1 MFWEDR
7 MKFKILTFLTI
18 LSLAAVLLLGACT
31 GGTANNNINVA
42 SAPNKATP
50 LPTTTL
56 APATDS
62 ADKGKIE
69 AALKKAGFNDV
80 TVDTSTTP
88 ATLRGTVAKG
98 KTTDM
103 MKVAVEAS
111 GSGKPLKNET
121 TEK

>member
-1 MFWEDR
+1 
-7 MKFKILTFLTI
+7 MKFKTLTFLTI

-31 GGTANNNINVA
+31 GTAPANNSAAKTVNA
-42 SAPNKATP
+42 STP
-50 LPTTTL
+50 LPTTSVN
-56 APATDS
+56 AVTDNG
-62 ADKGKIE
+62 DKAKIE
-69 AALKKAGFNDV
+69 GALKKAGFNDV

-88 ATLRGTVAKG
+88 ATLRGSVAKG

>member
-1 MFWEDR
+1 
-7 MKFKILTFLTI
+7 MKFKTLTFLAI
-18 LSLAAVLLLGACT
+18 LSLVAVLLLGACT
-31 GGTANNNINVA
+31 GTAPANNANTA
-42 SAPNKATP
+42 SAINKPSTP
-50 LPTTTL
+50 LPTTSVNNVTN
-56 APATDS
+56 TG
-62 ADKGKIE
+62 DKGKIE
-69 AALKKAGFNDV
+69 EALKKAGFTDV

>member
-1 MFWEDR
+1 
-7 MKFKILTFLTI
+7 MKFKTLTFLTI
-18 LSLAAVLLLGACT
+18 LALVTVLLLGAC
-31 GGTANNNINVA
+31 GGSTPANNANAA
-42 SAPNKATP
+42 SALNKSTP
-50 LPTTTL
+50 LPTTTVN
-56 APATDS
+56 AVTDNG
-62 ADKGKIE
+62 DKAKIE
-69 AALKKAGFNDV
+69 DALKKAGFTEV

-103 MKVAVEAS
+103 MKAAVSAS

>member
-1 MFWEDR
+1 
-7 MKFKILTFLTI
+7 MKFRTLTVLTI
-18 LSLAAVLLLGACT
+18 LSLAAVLLLGACWGSST
-31 GGTANNNINVA
+31 TPNNARSTVNT
-42 SAPNKATP
+42 PTP
-50 LPTTTL
+50 LPATTVN
-56 APATDS
+56 AVTDTG
-62 ADKGKIE
+62 DKAKIE
-69 AALKKAGFNDV
+69 AALKAAGFTEV

-103 MKVAVEAS
+103 MKVAVSAS

>member
-1 MFWEDR
+1 
-7 MKFKILTFLTI
+7 MKFRTLTVLMI
-18 LSLAAVLLLGACT
+18 LSLAAVLLLSGCWGST
-31 GGTANNNINVA
+31 PANN
-42 SAPNKATP
+42 SAAGTVNKPTP
-50 LPTTTL
+50 LPTTTVNNV
-56 APATDS
+56 TNTG
-62 ADKGKIE
+62 DKAKIE
-69 AALKKAGFNDV
+69 AALKAAGFTDV

>member
-1 MFWEDR
+1 
-7 MKFKILTFLTI
+7 MKFKTLTFLTI
-18 LSLAAVLLLGACT
+18 LSLVAVLLLGACT
-31 GGTANNNINVA
+31 GSTPANNSAA
-42 SAPNKATP
+42 STVNKSTP
-50 LPTTTL
+50 LPTTTVN
-56 APATDS
+56 AVTNTG
-62 ADKGKIE
+62 DKTKIE
-69 AALKKAGFNDV
+69 EALKKAGFTDV

-88 ATLRGTVAKG
+88 ATLRGSVAKG